1 MEAVTR
7 EVLNVDQ
14 AAEFLGFSAYT
25 VREKART
32 GEIPGRKV
40 GREWRFSREQ
50 LLEWLRAGEAPKRHG
65 FTIEVIE
72 DPEGGGYVATVEG
85 QEGASDLVG
94 RGATED
100 EAVHEVMAALRTA
113 SYAKKYRLELP
124 VDERRTPAREIGR
137 VGSRPAPSSQ

>member
-25 VREKART
+25 VREKARS

-50 LLEWLRAGEAPKRHG
+50 LLEWLREGETPNRRRLV
-65 FTIEVIE
+65 IEVVE
-72 DPEGGGYVATVEG
+72 DPEGDGYVATVEG
-85 QEGASDLVG
+85 RMGDPELAG
-94 RGATED
+94 RGLTAD
-100 EAVHEVMAALRTA
+100 VAVQNAMAAFQTA
-113 SYAKKYRLELP
+113 SLA
-124 VDERRTPAREIGR
+124 
-137 VGSRPAPSSQ
+137 

>member
-25 VREKART
+25 VREKARS

-40 GREWRFSREQ
+40 GREWRFSRDQ
-50 LLEWLRAGEAPKRHG
+50 LLEWLRTGEVPKRRG
-65 FTIEVIE
+65 FTIEVVE
-72 DPEGGGYVATVEG
+72 DPEGEGYLATVEG
-85 QEGASDLVG
+85 REGASDLIG
-94 RGATED
+94 RGTTTD
-100 EAVHEVMAALRTA
+100 EAVREAMAALQTA

-124 VDERRTPAREIGR
+124 LD
-137 VGSRPAPSSQ
+137 SR

>member
-25 VREKART
+25 VREKARS

-50 LLEWLRAGEAPKRHG
+50 LLDWLRAGDALRRRG
-65 FTIEVIE
+65 FVIEVVE
-72 DPEGGGYVATVEG
+72 DPEGDGYVATVEG
-85 QEGASDLVG
+85 QAGTSNLVG
-94 RGATED
+94 RGVTKD
-100 EAVHEVMAALRTA
+100 EAVHDVMAALQTA
-113 SYAKKYRLELP
+113 SHAPKYRLELP
-124 VDERRTPAREIGR
+124 ADNR
-137 VGSRPAPSSQ
+137 

>member
-25 VREKART
+25 VREKARS

-50 LLEWLRAGEAPKRHG
+50 LLEWLRAGKAPTRRG
-65 FTIEVIE
+65 FVIEVVE
-72 DPEGGGYVATVEG
+72 DVEGDGYVATVEG
-85 QEGASDLVG
+85 QEGASNVVG
-94 RGATED
+94 KGTTEN
-100 EAVHEVMAALRTA
+100 EAVQEVMAALQTA

-124 VDERRTPAREIGR
+124 VDERQPTDEISKVSSPLATPR
-137 VGSRPAPSSQ
+137 Q

>member
-25 VREKART
+25 VREKARS

-50 LLEWLRAGEAPKRHG
+50 LLEWLRAGKAP
-65 FTIEVIE
+65 T
-72 DPEGGGYVATVEG
+72 
-85 QEGASDLVG
+85 
-94 RGATED
+94 TEN
-100 EAVHEVMAALRTA
+100 EAVQEVMAALQTA

-124 VDERRTPAREIGR
+124 VDERQPTDEISKVSSPLATPR
-137 VGSRPAPSSQ
+137 Q

>member
-25 VREKART
+25 VREKARA

-50 LLEWLRAGEAPKRHG
+50 LLEWLRTGEAPKRHG
-65 FTIEVIE
+65 FTIEVFE
-72 DPEGGGYVATVEG
+72 DPEGGGYLATVEG
-85 QEGASDLVG
+85 QQGASDLIG
-94 RGATED
+94 RGETAD
-100 EAVHEVMAALRTA
+100 EAFQEAVAALQTA

-124 VDERRTPAREIGR
+124 ADNR
-137 VGSRPAPSSQ
+137 

>member
-25 VREKART
+25 VREKARS

-50 LLEWLRAGEAPKRHG
+50 LLEWLRAGEVPKRHG
-65 FTIEVIE
+65 FVIEVVK
-72 DPEGGGYVATVEG
+72 DPDGDGYLATVEG
-85 QEGASDLVG
+85 QEGASDLIG
-94 RGATED
+94 RGTTED
-100 EAVHEVMAALRTA
+100 EAVQDVMAALQTA

-124 VDERRTPAREIGR
+124 AHDR
-137 VGSRPAPSSQ
+137 

>member
-25 VREKART
+25 VREKARA

-50 LLEWLRAGEAPKRHG
+50 LLEWLRTGETPKRRG
-65 FTIEVIE
+65 FVIEVVE
-72 DPEGGGYVATVEG
+72 DPEGDGYLATVEG
-85 QEGASDLVG
+85 REGASDLIG

-100 EAVHEVMAALRTA
+100 EAVHEVMAALQTA
-113 SYAKKYRLELP
+113 SYAMKYRLELP
-124 VDERRTPAREIGR
+124 ADNR
-137 VGSRPAPSSQ
+137 

>member
-1 MEAVTR
+1 MAVLHPFEELLTPGRVMEAVTR

-25 VREKART
+25 VREKARA

-50 LLEWLRAGEAPKRHG
+50 LLEWLRTGEAPRRHG

-72 DPEGGGYVATVEG
+72 SPDGDGFLATVEG
-85 QEGASDLVG
+85 RSNDSDLIGSGVT
-94 RGATED
+94 AEVAIQD
-100 EAVHEVMAALRTA
+100 VMAQLRTA
-113 SYAKKYRLELP
+113 STAPKYRLELP
-124 VDERRTPAREIGR
+124 AENP
-137 VGSRPAPSSQ
+137 

>member
-25 VREKART
+25 VREKARS

-50 LLEWLRAGEAPKRHG
+50 LLEWLRAGKAPTRRG
-65 FTIEVIE
+65 FVIEVVE
-72 DPEGGGYVATVEG
+72 DVEGDGYVATVEG
-85 QEGASDLVG
+85 QEGASNVVG
-94 RGATED
+94 KGTTEN
-100 EAVHEVMAALRTA
+100 EA
-113 SYAKKYRLELP
+113 
-124 VDERRTPAREIGR
+124 
-137 VGSRPAPSSQ
+137 